1 MVTTQLQEV
10 VGNAVR
16 QCLSDGVD
24 VELDGLGVFR
34 RSGCGVTFVPASG
47 PRVFIAY
54 VVEDYQHATRLYSA
68 LLAAGFNPWLD
79 RKKLLPGQDWR
90 RCIERAID
98 TCDFFVACFS
108 PRSVRKRGQFPYE
121 VRYALRCA
129 ERMPLDD
136 VFVLPVR
143 FGECTV
149 PSRISWQIQ
158 YADLLPDWDKGLN
171 RLVESIRDEW
181 EKRKSRTSD

>member
-1 MVTTQLQEV
+1 MATTELREL
-10 VGNAVR
+10 VGSAVR
-16 QCLSDGVD
+16 QCLSEGVD

-34 RSGCGVTFVPASG
+34 RTGTEVTFVPATA

-54 VVEDYQHATRLYSA
+54 VIEDFEHASALYSA

-79 RKKLLPGQDWR
+79 RRKLLPGQNWR

-121 VRYALRCA
+121 LRYALR
-129 ERMPLDD
+129 
-136 VFVLPVR
+136 
-143 FGECTV
+143 T
-149 PSRISWQIQ
+149 
-158 YADLLPDWDKGLN
+158 
-171 RLVESIRDEW
+171 
-181 EKRKSRTSD
+181 